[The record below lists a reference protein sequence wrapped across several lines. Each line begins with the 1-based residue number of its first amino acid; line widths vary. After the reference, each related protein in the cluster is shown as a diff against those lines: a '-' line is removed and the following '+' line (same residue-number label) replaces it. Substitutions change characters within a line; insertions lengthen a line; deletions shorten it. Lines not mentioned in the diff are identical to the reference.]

1 MFSVKV
7 RDFIASAH
15 FLREYKGKCENMH
28 GHNWQVEVMIEKHE
42 LGKDGLVM
50 DFKILKRYLK
60 EIVDS
65 MDHKVLNQEVEYFR
79 EINPSSE
86 NIAKYIY
93 NVMAD
98 KIKESG
104 CKVKK
109 VDVWEQRDSCASYY
123 EL

>member
-15 FLREYKGKCENMH
+15 FLREYKGKCENLH
-28 GHNWQVEVMIEKHE
+28 GHNWKVEVTIERE
-42 LGKDGLVM
+42 TLASDGLVM
-50 DFKILKRYLK
+50 DFKVLKKHLK

-65 MDHKVLNQEVEYFR
+65 MDHKVLNDEVEHFKT
-79 EINPSSE
+79 INPSSE

-93 NVMAD
+93 EVMAER
-98 KIKESG
+98 IKDSN
-104 CKVKK
+104 CKMKQ

-123 EL
+123 VK